1 MKKILKIIENI
12 FTILIICLILVVS
25 VYIVQ
30 IKIMNQKYANI
41 CGYTFFEVVTG
52 SMANTINI
60 GDVVIVKIN
69 SEYKEND
76 IVVYESNTN
85 YITHRIIKI
94 NQEGIVTKGDNNNTE
109 DEIITKEQILGKVIA
124 IIPNV
129 GLIKKIILEPPIIL
143 ALISIVVIC
152 IILSKIKEDKK
163 KEE

>member
-30 IKIMNQKYANI
+30 IKIMNKKYANI

-60 GDVVIVKIN
+60 GDVVIVKLN
-69 SEYKEND
+69 SEYAQND

-85 YITHRIIKI
+85 YITHRIIEI
-94 NQEGIVTKGDNNNTE
+94 NQNGIVTKGDNNNTE
-109 DEIITKEQILGKVIA
+109 DEIISKEQILGKVIS

-129 GLIKKIILEPPIIL
+129 GLIKKIILEPSIIL